1 MKSLLVFLAVVL
13 WAGTACAEEYGVRV
27 RFAKDRV
34 LTFPDCELTFLG
46 TRKVSSKVF
55 PRGVLFYDFKA
66 ASGGKSVDVSWS
78 SGTGDIG
85 PRTFDVNGK
94 KFVLELSKSDAFK
107 GWLKDD
113 ELVLWR
119 EWDFRKIRQP

>member
-1 MKSLLVFLAVVL
+1 MKTLTVLFLLLAVTVQ
-13 WAGTACAEEYGVRV
+13 AADYGVKT
-27 RFAKDRV
+27 RFAKGKA
-34 LTFPDCELTFLG
+34 LTFPDCELVFAG
-46 TRKVSSKVF
+46 TRKVSSPVY
-55 PRGVLFYDFKA
+55 PRGFLFYDFKV

-94 KFVLELSKSDAFK
+94 KFILELSKSDAFK

-119 EWDFRKIRQP
+119 EGDFRKIQKP